1 MTWDDLRAEAFGE
14 VGLLPKDFYEM
25 ERGDYWLLHRGFF
38 NKREYELQWVRNALV
53 ILISPWVKSP
63 PSPFQIM
70 PLPSD
75 DKLRERM
82 AAFDKNRRIR
92 VSEKSLEILKKFK
105 EREQG
110 QKSKDN

>member
-53 ILISPWVKSP
+53 ILISPWVKNP

-75 DKLRERM
+75 DKLRKRM
-82 AAFDKNRRIR
+82 ANYNKNRKIEISDETRARLAKLKDIR
-92 VSEKSLEILKKFK
+92 KS
-105 EREQG
+105 
-110 QKSKDN
+110 N